1 MTTRQ
6 ILFFLTLARCGSFTK
21 AADELFMTQP
31 GLSYAMKQLES
42 ELGVPLFNRN
52 DKGVVLTRYGEAFL
66 PYAERVVNTINEAV
80 GTIEELK
87 NPLSGNVNVVCIVT
101 FTADVIPNILRDF
114 YDGGE
119 RSAID
124 VHLTAVQTSAEVSAH
139 LKSGKADISFGY
151 DAPDNVESV
160 RVCEQ
165 ELVLVVPR
173 SHRFA
178 ERESVS
184 LLEIGS
190 EPMVFCSSGSQL
202 YEQTEKLF
210 RHDGL
215 EPNIKFCTRDCSAM
229 IAYASLG
236 IGLSVVPHAA
246 AVQNSGVH
254 ICKIDNPYRVRGIFM
269 SRLKN
274 HKLPYAA
281 QYFFDFCRERYGSV

>member
-80 GTIEELK
+80 GMIEELK

-202 YEQTEKLF
+202 YEQTE
-210 RHDGL
+210 
-215 EPNIKFCTRDCSAM
+215 CTRDCSAM
-229 IAYASLG
+229 TAYASLG
-236 IGLSVVPHAA
+236 IGLSVVPRAA
-246 AVQNSGVH
+246 AAMNSGVH
-254 ICKIDNPYRVRGIFM
+254 ICTIDNPYRVRGIYM
-269 SRLKN
+269 SRMKN
-274 HKLPYAA
+274 HRLPYAA
-281 QYFFDFCRERYGSV
+281 QYFFDFCRERYGSA